1 MPVPALSSLAC
12 LRHVGISFG
21 RVAHWYDGLGEFS
34 QRLGSELAARAPEL
48 RARDGIALHF
58 HLPVRWHGRFG
69 ANVGYLDLHT
79 LQRFVHWRAQRF
91 ALWHTLHQ
99 HIRLLAPLRTQARV
113 ETVHDLNFLHTKQG
127 AKRERYRSR
136 LRRRLARR
144 QRVIAISAHVADDIR
159 RELAPLQ
166 VPLHIVHNGVTD
178 WSTRERSAIA
188 ALDDGVPFLLHISR
202 MAPSKNIAAL
212 IDLAAAW
219 RERRFVFAGA
229 DGPYVAEVQRLL
241 AARRLDNVQLAIDID
256 EREKA
261 WLYAQCEA
269 FLFPSWTEGFGLPPL
284 EAMCFGKP
292 VFLSR
297 LTSLPEVGGD
307 AAYYFDGFDGAAMR
321 RTVEIGLA
329 RHVAEQRAPLVLA
342 QAKRFSWSRCADEYV
357 AQYRDLLAA
366 SANGADTHA
375 AA

>member
-1 MPVPALSSLAC
+1 MPLTAHDSPAR

-48 RARDGIALHF
+48 RARDGIALHY
-58 HLPVRWHGRFG
+58 HLPVQWHGRFG
-69 ANVGYLDLHT
+69 ADVGYLDLHT

-99 HIRLLAPLRTQARV
+99 HIRLRAPMGTQAWI

-127 AKRERYRSR
+127 AKRERYRTR
-136 LRRRLARR
+136 LRRRLAQR
-144 QRVIAISAHVADDIR
+144 QRVIAISEHAASDIR

-166 VPLHIVHNGVTD
+166 LPLHVVHNGVTD
-178 WSTRERSAIA
+178 WSTRERSPIP

-229 DGPYVAEVQRLL
+229 DSPYAAEVRRLL
-241 AARRLDNVQLAIDID
+241 AERHLDNVRLAIDID

-261 WLYAQCEA
+261 WLYAQCDA
-269 FLFPSWTEGFGLPPL
+269 FLFPSLTEGFGLPPL
-284 EAMCFGKP
+284 EAMCFGKA

-297 LTSLPEVGGD
+297 LTSLPEIGGD
-307 AAYYFDGFDGAAMR
+307 AAYYFDEFDGAAMR
-321 RTVEIGLA
+321 RTVETQLA
-329 RHVAEQRAPLVLA
+329 RHHAEGRAALALA
-342 QAKRFSWSRCADEYV
+342 QARRYGWSRCADAYV
-357 AQYRDLLAA
+357 EHYRALLAD
-366 SANGADTHA
+366 GAGGGARATA
-375 AA
+375 

>member
-1 MPVPALSSLAC
+1 MPPPAHDSPAG

-48 RARDGIALHF
+48 RERDGLVLHY
-58 HLPVRWHGRFG
+58 HLPSQWHGRFG
-69 ANVGYLDLHT
+69 DDVGYLDLHT
-79 LQRFVHWRAQRF
+79 L
-91 ALWHTLHQ
+91 HQ
-99 HIRLLAPLRTQARV
+99 HIRLRAPLGTQAWI
-113 ETVHDLNFLHTKQG
+113 ETVHDLNFLHTKRG
-127 AKRERYRSR
+127 AKRERYRAR
-136 LRRRLARR
+136 LRHRLATRR
-144 QRVIAISAHVADDIR
+144 RVIAISAHVAGDIG

-166 VPLHIVHNGVTD
+166 LPLHVVHNGVTD
-178 WSTRERSAIA
+178 WSTRERKAIA

-212 IDLAAAW
+212 IDLAAVW
-219 RERRFVFAGA
+219 RDQRFVFAGA
-229 DGPYVAEVQRLL
+229 DSPYVAEVRRLL
-241 AARRLDNVQLAIDID
+241 AARNLDNVRLAIDID
-256 EREKA
+256 EGEKA
-261 WLYAQCEA
+261 WLYAQCDG

-307 AAYYFDGFDGAAMR
+307 AAYYFDEFDGAAMR
-321 RTVEIGLA
+321 RTVEAQLA
-329 RHVAEQRAPLVLA
+329 RHRTEGRGALALA
-342 QAKRFSWSRCADEYV
+342 QARRFSWSRCVDAYV
-357 AQYRDLLAA
+357 GHYRALLADNA
-366 SANGADTHA
+366 GARARA